1 MDRYMIYIN
10 HYVCKTNSLII
21 AKLMF
26 QKVEM
31 TEAIDPVKRTIVRI
45 PRLVKPQGR
54 LRWIGDALVNTVCY
68 SEHVFIFVNNYH
80 SR

>member
-1 MDRYMIYIN
+1 M
-10 HYVCKTNSLII
+10 II
-21 AKLMF
+21 AKLIF

-54 LRWIGDALVNTVCY
+54 LRWIGDALVNTVRNLIY
-68 SEHVFIFVNNYH
+68 VFILISNNHRVNK
-80 SR
+80 S

>member
-1 MDRYMIYIN
+1 M
-10 HYVCKTNSLII
+10 II
-21 AKLMF
+21 AKLIF

-54 LRWIGDALVNTVCY
+54 LRWIGDALVNTVCN
-68 SEHVFIFVNNYH
+68 SSNFIYDYILRDN
-80 SR
+80 